1 MGHSG
6 LRAMIRA
13 RGQTGVMDQCMAM
26 GNSAW
31 RPEIMIRDQ
40 PVVQG
45 QTQYRVRDRSEEERP
60 PRRNY
65 IPLAYL
71 PFTDT
76 HPGPIIP

>member
-1 MGHSG
+1 M
-6 LRAMIRA
+6 
-13 RGQTGVMDQCMAM
+13 V
-26 GNSAW
+26 
-31 RPEIMIRDQ
+31 RDQ

-60 PRRNY
+60 SHRNS

-76 HPGPIIP
+76 HPGPIIPRTDP